1 MPRKKTPLNQRVNKR
16 TQTNA
21 NRQSAYKEIVEKKSK
36 TKKTIEELKLLINPE
51 DTRDNPITYDRLM
64 DWLANTGWVE
74 GYIRKR
80 ISPMDANLIEDFT
93 QSIWECILKIRHEY
107 IMEVWSHGKGQFVNF
122 MKRVIDLQLHCRA
135 QVYKENKQWHHEHIM
150 LDDNQ
155 WNLFE
160 NGSATSTYIHTY
172 PEKYNCPSG
181 NRKKMVRVATEE
193 QEIITDIE
201 NILE

>member
-1 MPRKKTPLNQRVNKR
+1 MQRKKTPLNQRVNKR
-16 TQTNA
+16 TQINA
-21 NRQSAYKEIVEKKSK
+21 NRQSAYKEIVEKKRK

-51 DTRDNPITYDRLM
+51 DTRDNPITYHRLM

-93 QSIWECILKIRHEY
+93 QSIWECILKIKQDY

-135 QVYKENKQWHHEHIM
+135 QVYKENKHWHHEHVM
-150 LDDNQ
+150 LDDDQ

-160 NGSATSTYIHTY
+160 NGSSTSTYIHTY

-193 QEIITDIE
+193 QEIYTDLE
-201 NILE
+201 NIIE